1 MASSSLARRI
11 AGQVLLSRNQHHH
24 YYSHQPQPNQQQP
37 EPEQHEL
44 AQIETLAKGSS
55 NNDRIFEILRSRHR
69 SRKQTIA
76 LIDHLLSHT
85 PLPAAGDI
93 RHIASLAERIHQAT
107 SIEIFRDEAGLLA
120 GKLFARTEPSFEHV
134 WAWYELAKS
143 RTAGPG
149 LARCLVALLGFRA
162 ELAAHPA
169 RLAQLLA
176 DLDQLARTA
185 LSPADRLRAIE
196 NLLGIAIRARRP
208 SLAARALADPL
219 VEPLE
224 GQLLMGE
231 PTMVDLLG
239 KLLLLAENRDQAFGF
254 YEQLLRLGRPSPRFF
269 ERLLRDYLA
278 LCESP
283 RAGEERPQALPIPR
297 LMAILAHFRR
307 AQIPIDSHTYAI
319 LLNHFSTVVRLNP
332 RNLSTRLQLERI
344 HTLIK
349 LDIHLEPDPLL
360 VHQLFKAFSYNGLYD
375 KAWAIWDQF
384 FFSPSS
390 AFARR
395 KSSASGGFSRISNPS
410 FATMFDLA
418 GFESERF
425 GDGRLNRRALAGW
438 AFLPKSPQPPAS
450 CYLNKNL
457 FDAWLECLCRSRRVE
472 QALLLVFPAS
482 PDVRALNSDDVD
494 QPASEQQQ
502 QQQLLYPITKPFIDR
517 RTLSILLRFSKREDQ
532 LGCSPALLPIV
543 TQNIQ
548 ACFPDLWGEVQDQGR
563 FN

>member
-11 AGQVLLSRNQHHH
+11 AG
-24 YYSHQPQPNQQQP
+24 
-37 EPEQHEL
+37 QHEL

-162 ELAAHPA
+162 ELAGHPA

-269 ERLLRDYLA
+269 ERLLRGYLA

-319 LLNHFSTVVRLNP
+319 LLNHFSTV
-332 RNLSTRLQLERI
+332 
-344 HTLIK
+344 
-349 LDIHLEPDPLL
+349 
-360 VHQLFKAFSYNGLYD
+360 AFSYNGLYD

-438 AFLPKSPQPPAS
+438 AFLVHQALRPPSAGSAEEPQPPAS

-482 PDVRALNSDDVD
+482 PD
-494 QPASEQQQ
+494 
-502 QQQLLYPITKPFIDR
+502 PFIDR